1 MLPAAEQSFLSTL
14 HCTCAAK
21 KSVVCVCG
29 LVQSLAVCV
38 CVCVCIVLAYPVAY
52 VPNKDFA
59 RIWLMVPLACHACL
73 ILLLCKLLVAQLEQR
88 SHNNVISMQ

>member
-1 MLPAAEQSFLSTL
+1 MRCKEKR
-14 HCTCAAK
+14 C
-21 KSVVCVCG
+21 VCVWACTISSG
-29 LVQSLAVCV
+29 VCV
-38 CVCVCIVLAYPVAY
+38 CVCVVLAYPVAY